1 VVYPCGIPKDTN
13 SKNRD
18 IPIIISP
25 FKIGILLTK
34 LIALRARGRRLN
46 MPIAVIL
53 PSKVDTV
60 AAIKAML
67 KVLTKAFVN
76 E

>member
-1 VVYPCGIPKDTN
+1 M
-13 SKNRD
+13 
-18 IPIIISP
+18 
-25 FKIGILLTK
+25 LLTK